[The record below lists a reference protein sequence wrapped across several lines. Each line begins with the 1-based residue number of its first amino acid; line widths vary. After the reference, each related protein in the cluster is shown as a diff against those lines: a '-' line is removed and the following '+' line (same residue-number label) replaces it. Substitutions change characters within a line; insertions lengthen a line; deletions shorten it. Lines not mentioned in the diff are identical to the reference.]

1 MTIQENDELL
11 EVRLTNGRCEVLMA
25 VKSGRCIRF
34 NESLVRPTGRTA
46 QGVKGIYCESGDEVV
61 GMICIDKEDQ
71 TKSVMVVSEKG
82 YGKRSDLDEY
92 RITSR
97 GGKGVKTLNITD
109 KTGNL
114 IAMKDVTEQNDLM
127 IINKSGV
134 TIRMNINDI
143 KIQGRA
149 TQGVRV
155 IRLSEDDE
163 IAAVAVIDAFEE
175 ISNDI
180 LNTTDQDLPK
190 TDSEESGNEENSLGN

>member
-1 MTIQENDELL
+1 MITIFLHLNLYINNLYFIPSCGEL
-11 EVRLTNGRCEVLMA
+11 
-25 VKSGRCIRF
+25 
-34 NESLVRPTGRTA
+34 
-46 QGVKGIYCESGDEVV
+46 
-61 GMICIDKEDQ
+61 
-71 TKSVMVVSEKG
+71 
-82 YGKRSDLDEY
+82 
-92 RITSR
+92 
-97 GGKGVKTLNITD
+97 
-109 KTGNL
+109 
-114 IAMKDVTEQNDLM
+114 NDLM

-190 TDSEESGNEENSLGN
+190 TDSEESGNEENSLGH